1 MHCLFVLYF
10 FISNL
15 DLIPNF
21 CLLFVV
27 PPPRNVPSA
36 LKSMLLK
43 GKEFCPIFAFTNPGS
58 LGPNRLGECT
68 QQISEC
74 TNSLRFYWTCNF
86 RSYISLPTLQQS
98 NKQIL
103 FIMTQSLQS
112 LYLSKYYRRGRYL
125 HALPSQNA
133 SHRLLLPAWRHFSFP
148 RDTHGKPCAQPGG
161 SPRGHPWPMTVRSQG
176 RNLNPSEGPD
186 GFEFISQGQQE
197 THFCSGSP
205 FFLLFALQ
213 ATLRETRPKDSRNLH
228 LGFLYHGKSVKK
240 CNFYTLL

>member
-10 FISNL
+10 FIFNL

-21 CLLFVV
+21 VLLSVI
-27 PPPRNVPSA
+27 PPPWNVPSA

-43 GKEFCPIFAFTNPGS
+43 GKEFCPIFAFMEPRFS
-58 LGPNRLGECT
+58 RAQQISECT

-74 TNSLRFYWTCNF
+74 TNSLRSYWTWNF

-103 FIMTQSLQS
+103 FIMTQSLQF

-125 HALPSQNA
+125 YALMELVNA

-148 RDTHGKPCAQPGG
+148 RDTHGKPVHNLEVCPW
-161 SPRGHPWPMTVRSQG
+161 GHPWPMTVRSQW

-186 GFEFISQGQQE
+186 GFEFISQGQHE
-197 THFCSGSP
+197 NT
-205 FFLLFALQ
+205 FLFWFSLLPS
-213 ATLRETRPKDSRNLH
+213 LLLCKPP
-228 LGFLYHGKSVKK
+228 LGKPVLKIQKAFI
-240 CNFYTLL
+240 

>member
-10 FISNL
+10 FIFNL

-21 CLLFVV
+21 VLLSVI
-27 PPPRNVPSA
+27 PPPWNVPSA

-43 GKEFCPIFAFTNPGS
+43 GKEFCPIFAFMEPRFS
-58 LGPNRLGECT
+58 RAQQISECT

-74 TNSLRFYWTCNF
+74 TNSLRSYWTWNF

-103 FIMTQSLQS
+103 FIMTQSLQF

-125 HALPSQNA
+125 YALMQLVNA

-148 RDTHGKPCAQPGG
+148 RDTHGKPVHNLEVCPW
-161 SPRGHPWPMTVRSQG
+161 GHPWPMTGASGEILTPLKVQMGLSSSAKD
-176 RNLNPSEGPD
+176 NMK
-186 GFEFISQGQQE
+186 
-197 THFCSGSP
+197 THFYSGSP
-205 FFLLFALQ
+205 FFLLFCSASH
-213 ATLRETRPKDSRNLH
+213 P
-228 LGFLYHGKSVKK
+228 
-240 CNFYTLL
+240 